1 MVGGFESR
9 SIASTAIVLVW
20 IVQLTLGSDELILA
34 FDAVGDWHAFFFFFP
49 FLVNGNGRRWG
60 WRCG

>member
-20 IVQLTLGSDELILA
+20 IVQLKLGSDELILA
-34 FDAVGDWHAFFFFFP
+34 FDAVGDWHAFFFFP
-49 FLVNGNGRRWG
+49 LSW
-60 WRCG
+60 